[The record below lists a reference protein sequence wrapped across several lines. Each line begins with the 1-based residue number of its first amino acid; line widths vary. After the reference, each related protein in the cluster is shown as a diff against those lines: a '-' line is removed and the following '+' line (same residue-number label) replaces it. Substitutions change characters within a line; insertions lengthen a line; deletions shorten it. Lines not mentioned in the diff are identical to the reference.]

1 MVKKTLFEIPVY
13 SMSEKEFNRRWDKLD
28 RKLRETYT
36 TSSHHEEDSLHFV
49 SSISFPR
56 NIWKYNQIIGYIKI
70 SVSNH
75 DV

>member
-36 TSSHHEEDSLHFV
+36 TSSH
-49 SSISFPR
+49 R
-56 NIWKYNQIIGYIKI
+56 
-70 SVSNH
+70 SN
-75 DV
+75 DIVNSGLPK

>member
-36 TSSHHEEDSLHFV
+36 TSSHHEEDRTTGLAGLA
-49 SSISFPR
+49 
-56 NIWKYNQIIGYIKI
+56 NG
-70 SVSNH
+70 
-75 DV
+75 

>member
-36 TSSHHEEDSLHFV
+36 TSSHHQVLA
-49 SSISFPR
+49 FPVIYG
-56 NIWKYNQIIGYIKI
+56 NTIKL
-70 SVSNH
+70 
-75 DV
+75 